1 MITNKRIE
9 EFFDNE
15 FLPLL
20 MSGRDSKKNEGKE
33 ILEDLFNI
41 YKSENSKSTHL
52 LNILAYKKILA
63 HTLLDIVSKNESLSH
78 LLEKDRNFF
87 SLVLEHNLVVK
98 LNKIL
103 TPVERIKLCEGIS
116 QTQLLGENG
125 DFKMNFENFK
135 DFESSVS
142 VDCSYIKRDM
152 MNIFDKK
159 YADHKND
166 RSFKLNVSSHVNRYL
181 SLISNHISNVSLREM
196 LLKAFSEE
204 YLMGEDLSV
213 KKMDNVIDL
222 LKEIS
227 PSTMRFLAQ
236 MYKDTEYK
244 GDLQINLLLERAL
257 SKKELNSAVALF
269 TFNYVDMQNRRDL
282 MVKSIFTNKLEESV
296 LNYATYRHYT
306 ANFNGIK
313 EVFDIVSN
321 ERQLINEKKALIPY
335 MSGELDLAEESDQK
349 VFFIN
354 NNILKS
360 LNLNID
366 LAAFST
372 SKLSIINAKE
382 GYIVLS
388 NLPDNNLLS
397 DKEVSMA
404 IARTI
409 FAIKEKEITPRAN
422 VDYFEKMTRSLI
434 LEKKMNEMSVTPA
447 VAKKKL

>member
-41 YKSENSKSTHL
+41 YKSENAKSTHL

-63 HTLLDIVSKNESLSH
+63 HTLLDILSKNESLSH
-78 LLEKDRNFF
+78 FLEKDRNFF

-166 RSFKLNVSSHVNRYL
+166 RSFKLNVLSHVNRYL

-269 TFNYVDMQNRRDL
+269 TFNYVDMQNRREL

-306 ANFNGIK
+306 TNFNGIK

-360 LNLNID
+360 LNLNMD

-409 FAIKEKEITPRAN
+409 FAIKEKEITPKAN